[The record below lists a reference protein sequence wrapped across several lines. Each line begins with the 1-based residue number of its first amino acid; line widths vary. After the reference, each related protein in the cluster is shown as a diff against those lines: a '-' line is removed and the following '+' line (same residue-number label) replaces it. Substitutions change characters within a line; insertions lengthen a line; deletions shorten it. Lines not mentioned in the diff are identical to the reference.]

1 LASFGEGASSVLEA
15 GTDLIHLGIMDNHYV
30 PNLTFG
36 PSASEALKS
45 ATGGFMDVH
54 LMVGPVD
61 GLVGSFA
68 DAGADQITFHPEATR
83 HAVRAVQSSFRQ
95 MNGRST
101 RTLMFASGS
110 SVAAEVLP

>member
-1 LASFGEGASSVLEA
+1 VLEA

-36 PSASEALKS
+36 PSASEALKR

-83 HAVRAVQSSFRQ
+83 HADRAEQSSLRQ

-110 SVAAEVLP
+110 PTAAEVLP